1 MTIFVIIRISIIFI
15 LVFTIIT
22 ITLMKRPDC
31 MWKCLCRRYSWWLRQ
46 SWPLSEFEFW
56 SPLHHCLKLFQIH
69 IISNPHWF
77 NTGLGKLAALWI
89 NHWSSSSLVSSAL
102 WTFQCHITTIT
113 KYHHCLSKSITKSSE
128 PSLII
133 RRSGSTGRSCLFYHQ
148 HLVPLP
154 E

>member
-22 ITLMKRPDC
+22 ITMMKRPDC

-46 SWPLSEFEFW
+46 SWPLSEIEFW

-69 IISNPHWF
+69 IDSTLLWQSWPLCELTIDHHHHWYHQLYDLF
-77 NTGLGKLAALWI
+77 NVTLPKSPNII
-89 NHWSSSSLVSSAL
+89 N
-102 WTFQCHITTIT
+102 
-113 KYHHCLSKSITKSSE
+113 HHCLSKSITKSSE
-128 PSLII
+128 SSESSLII
-133 RRSGSTGRSCLFYHQ
+133 RRSGSTGWSCLSYHQ